1 MLTSLPHGS
10 DLLQEDALSNTLT
23 LRYRLRSPQLLRDL
37 MQHTG
42 DGTRTTTRELA
53 ALARVH
59 HSFIGKLL
67 AGEQET
73 VTAEVATSLAARI
86 GVDLLILWSPV
97 ERTDASRHGAP
108 IVTAVAS

>member
-1 MLTSLPHGS
+1 M
-10 DLLQEDALSNTLT
+10 SNTLT
-23 LRYRLRSPQLLRDL
+23 LRYRLRSPRLLRDL

-53 ALARVH
+53 ALAQVH

-73 VTAEVATSLAARI
+73 VTVDVAVSMAARI

-97 ERTDASRHGAP
+97 ERTDASRTGAP
-108 IVTAVAS
+108 IISAVAG

>member
-1 MLTSLPHGS
+1 MSH
-10 DLLQEDALSNTLT
+10 TLT
-23 LRYRLRSPQLLRDL
+23 LRYRLRSPRLLRDL

-53 ALARVH
+53 ALAQVH

-73 VTAEVATSLAARI
+73 VTADVAMSMSGRI
-86 GVDLLILWSPV
+86 GVDLLILWAPV
-97 ERTDASRHGAP
+97 ERTDASRHGMPVA
-108 IVTAVAS
+108 AVAAS